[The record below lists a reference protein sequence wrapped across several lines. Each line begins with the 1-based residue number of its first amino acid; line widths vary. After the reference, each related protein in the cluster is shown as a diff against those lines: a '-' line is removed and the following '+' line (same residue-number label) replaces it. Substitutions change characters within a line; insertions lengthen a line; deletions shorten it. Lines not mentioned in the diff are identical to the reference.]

1 MITVFSKII
10 YMCIVKYIFLIKYF
24 VIRDFR
30 GTYSSVELLK
40 GACSPVEVLK
50 GYMVNK
56 RLGTPGLYESDSHSW
71 VDEGVTVGNCRIAFC
86 ERFGTACIH
95 RTVYNIHLI
104 GFQLPAAKAGMKSS
118 NKNIEVYHTSP
129 EPQASVFAMQV
140 AMHCSR
146 SRSPGTLGWYSQV
159 TEGRT

>member
-56 RLGTPGLYESDSHSW
+56 RLGTPGLYESDSHS
-71 VDEGVTVGNCRIAFC
+71 
-86 ERFGTACIH
+86 
-95 RTVYNIHLI
+95 
-104 GFQLPAAKAGMKSS
+104 
-118 NKNIEVYHTSP
+118 
-129 EPQASVFAMQV
+129 
-140 AMHCSR
+140 
-146 SRSPGTLGWYSQV
+146 
-159 TEGRT
+159 